1 MTHKDPYEILGVS
14 KTATADEIKSA
25 YRRLAKQYHPDRNKG
40 DKSAEAKFKE
50 VQAAYEVLGDAERR
64 RQYDR
69 FGAGGPRPEYSQWA
83 RPGQHPGGVHVE
95 YADIGDI
102 GDLGDL
108 SSIFEQFFTRGGVGA
123 GGATRT
129 RGRRASRPQP
139 AEVGGDLEHAVEISF
154 EESLSGTNREVV
166 LTGDGRRE
174 RIDVRIP
181 AGVEDGQKIRV
192 RGRGHPGPGGR
203 GDLILTVRVR
213 PHPYWRREGLDL
225 LLDVPLSMA
234 EAALGAKVEIPTL
247 SGPTVVTIPPGTS
260 SHTRLRL
267 RGKGIPDARRGLTG
281 DLYAVIRIEA
291 PRELSDRARQLIEE
305 FGREVR
311 QQPRRATGWST

>member
-1 MTHKDPYEILGVS
+1 MTHKDPYDILGVS
-14 KTATADEIKSA
+14 KTASADEIKSA
-25 YRRLAKQYHPDRNKG
+25 YRRLAKQHHPDRNKG

-69 FGAGGPRPEYSQWA
+69 FGAGGPRPEYAEWG
-83 RPGQHPGGVHVE
+83 RPGHHPGGVHVQ
-95 YADIGDI
+95 YSDVGDL

-108 SSIFEQFFTRGGVGA
+108 SSIFEQFFTRGGVG
-123 GGATRT
+123 GATRT
-129 RGRRASRPQP
+129 RGRRSAARAQP

-154 EESLSGTNREVV
+154 DESLRGTTREVV
-166 LTGDGRRE
+166 LAGDGHRE
-174 RIDVRIP
+174 RIDVRVP

-203 GDLILTVRVR
+203 GDLIITVRVR
-213 PHPYWRREGLDL
+213 PHAYWRREGLDL
-225 LLDVPLSMA
+225 LVDVPLSLA
-234 EAALGAKVEIPTL
+234 EAALGTKVEIPTL
-247 SGPTVVTIPPGTS
+247 DGPTVVTIPPGTS

-267 RGKGIPDARRGLTG
+267 RGKGIADTRRGQTG

-291 PRELSDRARQLIEE
+291 PRELSERARQLIEE
-305 FGREVR
+305 FGREAQ